1 MEKKVS
7 LLLILS
13 LLFSLAACGGEPA
26 ETPTPTPTATVEPTP
41 TAEPTQTPEP
51 TSTPMPFTNPLT
63 GEGLEEDV
71 SDIRPWAIM
80 INNLKQ
86 ALPQC
91 GISQAELIYEIPAEG
106 GVTRM
111 MAIFLDISD
120 DDVIGSMRSLRPYY
134 ADVAL
139 SYGAIV
145 VHAGGSQ
152 ASYTE
157 LSSFGMDHLDGV
169 LGTYVKGA
177 FYRDPDR
184 MQNGYEHSM
193 FANGSKLIQAAADE
207 GFSLDREGVTTGYGL
222 TFSQTAVSQCK
233 NTADYVCVNY
243 NSFKSTSFEYDADT
257 GLYSAFEYGAEYI
270 DGNSGD
276 QMTFKNIIVLETSIS
291 VLDSVGRLAVE
302 LTGTGK
308 GWFITDGKSVEITWS
323 RDEKTDRFSYYLEDG
338 MELSFGIGNSYIGVI
353 PNYGASVVF
362 EK

>member
-1 MEKKVS
+1 MKRRVS

-13 LLFSLAACGGEPA
+13 MLLILVACGGEP
-26 ETPTPTPTATVEPTP
+26 EQTPTPTPTATEEPTP
-41 TAEPTQTPEP
+41 TVEPTQTPEP
-51 TSTPMPFTNPLT
+51 TETPMPYTNPLT

-120 DDVIGSMRSLRPYY
+120 DEVIGSMRSLRPYY

-169 LGTYVKGA
+169 LGSYVEGA
-177 FYRDPDR
+177 FYRDSAR
-184 MQNGYEHSM
+184 MQYGYEHSM
-193 FANGSKLIQAAADE
+193 FANGPKLIQAATDE
-207 GFSLDREGVTTGYGL
+207 GFALDRDGNTTGYGL
-222 TFSQTAVSQCK
+222 SFSENAVNQCEG
-233 NTADYVCVNY
+233 TADYVCVNF

-276 QMTFKNIIVLETSIS
+276 QMTFTNVIVLETSIS

-308 GWFITDGKSVEITWS
+308 GWFVTGGKSVEITWS
-323 RDEKTDRFSYYLEDG
+323 RDEKTDRFSYYLDDG
-338 MELSFGIGNSYIGVI
+338 MELNLGIGNSYIGVI
-353 PNYGASVVF
+353 PDYGSSVVF